1 MSTPDPFAAFEP
13 ERTVIKP
20 KPRLAGNDHLQ
31 ASALP
36 KANPRMGEPA
46 PMDLASVSV

>member
-20 KPRLAGNDHLQ
+20 KPRLSGNDRPQ

-36 KANPRMGEPA
+36 MASLRMGESA
-46 PMDLASVSV
+46 PLDMASVSY